1 MPRCH
6 NAVYVAKKAPE
17 VGCDRIIDISRL
29 GIGQPQLL
37 RLNAPQMRIVRLAT
51 IPFFMLHHLR
61 SQIDS
66 IAAAGHEV
74 ILVASPV
81 EGADALERIAGIR
94 FVPIDVP
101 RGIAPL
107 RDLAALASMY
117 RLFGSF
123 RPDIVHSTTPKAGLL
138 CAVAGFLAC
147 VPVRLHTFTGQQW
160 LELSGPVRWL
170 SMASDWLIA
179 RLNTHCYAD
188 SPSQRDFLIAAG
200 LCRTDAISVLESG
213 SLAGV
218 DLARFDAE
226 SLAERARRCR
236 ETLAIPRAARV
247 VLFIGRVTR
256 DKGMVELADAF
267 SRLKAADPEAYLVV
281 VGPTEP
287 KRDPLPPALLQALE
301 SDQRIRMIGYDP
313 EPEKYL
319 AMADLLCLPSYR
331 EGFGNVVIEAGALG
345 VPTIGTRINGLRDA
359 VVDGVTGLLVPPKD
373 AETLADALSS
383 LLKDD
388 AKRKQMGNAARE
400 RARNLFDS
408 RIVNRRV
415 LGEYERLLRSR
426 TRPAK

>member
-1 MPRCH
+1 
-6 NAVYVAKKAPE
+6 
-17 VGCDRIIDISRL
+17 
-29 GIGQPQLL
+29 
-37 RLNAPQMRIVRLAT
+37 MRIVRIAT
-51 IPFFMLHHLR
+51 VPFFILHHLR
-61 SQIDS
+61 SQIDALV
-66 IAAAGHEV
+66 AARHEV
-74 ILVASPV
+74 ILISSPI
-81 EGADALERIAGIR
+81 EGSDALERIVGVR

-101 RGIAPL
+101 RRVAPL
-107 RDLAALASMY
+107 RDLAALVSMY
-117 RLFGSF
+117 RLFRSF
-123 RPDIVHSTTPKAGLL
+123 RPDVVHSTTPKAGLL

-147 VPVRLHTFTGQQW
+147 VPVRLHTFTGQPW
-160 LELSGPVRWL
+160 LELSGPIRWF

-188 SPSQRDFLIAAG
+188 SPSQRDFLIAGG
-200 LCRTDAISVLESG
+200 LCRADAISVLESG

-218 DLARFDAE
+218 DLARFDPE

-236 ETLAIPRAARV
+236 EMLAIPHASRV

-256 DKGMVELADAF
+256 DKGLVELADAF
-267 SRLKAADPEAYLVV
+267 SRVKASDPEAYLVV

-287 KRDPLPPALLQALE
+287 KRDPLPSALLRALE
-301 SDQRIRMIGYDP
+301 CDERIRMTGYDP

-345 VPTIGTRINGLRDA
+345 VPTVGTRIDGLRDA
-359 VVDGVTGLLVPPKD
+359 VVDGVTGLLVPPKNV
-373 AETLADALSS
+373 AALAIALAS

-388 AKRKQMGNAARE
+388 AKRKQMGKAARE

-415 LGEYERLLRSR
+415 LGEYERLLGNRNP
-426 TRPAK
+426 TR

>member
-1 MPRCH
+1 M
-6 NAVYVAKKAPE
+6 
-17 VGCDRIIDISRL
+17 
-29 GIGQPQLL
+29 
-37 RLNAPQMRIVRLAT
+37 
-51 IPFFMLHHLR
+51 
-61 SQIDS
+61 
-66 IAAAGHEV
+66 
-74 ILVASPV
+74 LVASPV
-81 EGADALERIAGIR
+81 EGADALGRIAGIR

-107 RDLAALASMY
+107 RDLAALVSIF
-117 RLFGSF
+117 RLFRSF
-123 RPDIVHSTTPKAGLL
+123 RPDVVHSTTPKAGLL

-160 LELSGPVRWL
+160 LVLSGPIRWL

-188 SPSQRDFLIAAG
+188 SPSQRDFLTAAG
-200 LCRTDAISVLESG
+200 LCRADAISVLESG

-218 DLARFDAE
+218 DLARFDPEA
-226 SLAERARRCR
+226 LAERARRCR
-236 ETLAIPRAARV
+236 EMLAIPHAARV

-256 DKGMVELADAF
+256 DKGLVELADAF
-267 SRLKAADPEAYLVV
+267 SRVKASDPGAYLVV

-287 KRDPLPPALLQALE
+287 KRDPLPPTLLQALE
-301 SDQRIRMIGYDP
+301 SDERIRMTGYDP

-345 VPTIGTRINGLRDA
+345 VPTVGTRIDGLRDA
-359 VVDGVTGLLVPPKD
+359 VLDGVTGLLVPPKN
-373 AETLADALSS
+373 AAALAGALAS

-388 AKRKQMGNAARE
+388 ARRRQMGNAARE

-415 LGEYERLLRSR
+415 LAEYERLLGNRNP
-426 TRPAK
+426 PAN

>member
-1 MPRCH
+1 
-6 NAVYVAKKAPE
+6 
-17 VGCDRIIDISRL
+17 
-29 GIGQPQLL
+29 
-37 RLNAPQMRIVRLAT
+37 MRIVRLAT
-51 IPFFMLHHLR
+51 VPFFLLHHLR
-61 SQIDS
+61 SQID
-66 IAAAGHEV
+66 ALVAAGHEV
-74 ILVASPV
+74 MLISSPV

-94 FVPIDVP
+94 FVPIDIS

-107 RDLAALASMY
+107 RDLAALVSMY
-117 RLFGSF
+117 RLFRSI
-123 RPDIVHSTTPKAGLL
+123 RPDVVHSTTPKAGLL

-147 VPVRLHTFTGQQW
+147 VPARLHTFTGQPW
-160 LELSGPVRWL
+160 LELSGPIRWF

-188 SPSQRDFLIAAG
+188 SPSQRDFLIAGG
-200 LCRTDAISVLESG
+200 LCRADAVSVLESG

-218 DLARFDAE
+218 DLARFDSE
-226 SLAERARRCR
+226 SLAERARKCR
-236 ETLAIPRAARV
+236 ETLAIPHAARV

-256 DKGMVELADAF
+256 DKGLMELADAF
-267 SRLKAADPEAYLVV
+267 SRVKAADPEAYLVV

-287 KRDPLPPALLQALE
+287 KRDPLPLALLQALE
-301 SDQRIRMIGYDP
+301 SDERIRMTGYDP

-345 VPTIGTRINGLRDA
+345 VPTVGTRINGLRDA
-359 VVDGVTGLLVPPKD
+359 VVDGVTGLLVPPKNAAAL
-373 AETLADALSS
+373 AEALAS

-388 AKRKQMGNAARE
+388 AKRKQMGSAARE

-415 LGEYERLLRSR
+415 LGEYERLLGNRNP
-426 TRPAK
+426 TR

>member
-1 MPRCH
+1 
-6 NAVYVAKKAPE
+6 
-17 VGCDRIIDISRL
+17 
-29 GIGQPQLL
+29 
-37 RLNAPQMRIVRLAT
+37 MRIVRIAT
-51 IPFFMLHHLR
+51 VPFFILHHLR
-61 SQIDS
+61 SQVDALV
-66 IAAAGHEV
+66 AARHEV
-74 ILVASPV
+74 ILISSPI
-81 EGADALERIAGIR
+81 EGADALERIPGIR

-107 RDLAALASMY
+107 RDLAALVSIF
-117 RLFGSF
+117 RLFRSF
-123 RPDIVHSTTPKAGLL
+123 RPDVVHSTTPKAGLL
-138 CAVAGFLAC
+138 CAAAGFLAS

-160 LELSGPVRWL
+160 LELSGPIRWL

-179 RLNTHCYAD
+179 RLNTQCYAD

-200 LCRTDAISVLESG
+200 LCRADAISVLESG

-218 DLARFDAE
+218 DLARFDPE

-236 ETLAIPRAARV
+236 ETLAIPHAARV

-256 DKGMVELADAF
+256 DKGLVELADAF
-267 SRLKAADPEAYLVV
+267 SRIKASDSGAYLVV

-287 KRDPLPPALLQALE
+287 KRDPLPPALLQALG
-301 SDQRIRMIGYDP
+301 SDDRIRMTGYDP

-345 VPTIGTRINGLRDA
+345 VPAVGTRIDGLRDA
-359 VVDGVTGLLVPPKD
+359 VDDGVTGLLVPPKN
-373 AETLADALSS
+373 AAALASALAN

-408 RIVNRRV
+408 RIVNSRV
-415 LGEYERLLRSR
+415 LGEYERLLGNRN
-426 TRPAK
+426 PAR

>member
-1 MPRCH
+1 
-6 NAVYVAKKAPE
+6 
-17 VGCDRIIDISRL
+17 
-29 GIGQPQLL
+29 
-37 RLNAPQMRIVRLAT
+37 MRIVRLAT
-51 IPFFMLHHLR
+51 VPFFMLHHLR
-61 SQIDS
+61 SQIDAT
-66 IAAAGHEV
+66 AAAGHEV

-81 EGADALERIAGIR
+81 EGADALDRIPGTR
-94 FVPIDVP
+94 FIPIDIP

-117 RLFGSF
+117 RLFRSF
-123 RPDIVHSTTPKAGLL
+123 RPDVVHSTTPKAGFL
-138 CAVAGFLAC
+138 CSVAGFLAR
-147 VPVRLHTFTGQQW
+147 VPVRLHTFTGQPW
-160 LELSGPVRWL
+160 LELAGPIRWF

-200 LCRTDAISVLESG
+200 LCRADAISVLESG

-218 DLARFDAE
+218 DLARFDPV

-256 DKGMVELADAF
+256 DKGLAELADAF
-267 SRLKAADPEAYLVV
+267 SRVKASAPETYLVV

-287 KRDPLPPALLQALE
+287 KRDPLPSALLQALE
-301 SDQRIRMIGYDP
+301 ADDRVRMTGYDP

-345 VPTIGTRINGLRDA
+345 VPAVGTRIDGLRDA

-373 AETLADALSS
+373 AAALADALAS

-388 AKRKQMGNAARE
+388 ARRKQMGNAARE

-408 RIVNRRV
+408 RIVNRGV
-415 LGEYERLLRSR
+415 LGEYGRLLGNRDPIR
-426 TRPAK
+426 